1 MVSPSWDELKEA
13 SSDALWESLS
23 GFSKNACNVS
33 KLMSGR
39 SIGKTS
45 PNDDVADVAAV
56 VVLTTGVWPAEAVTD
71 RDASGTMGVGA
82 CAWLNNK
89 DGGALL
95 VTNGWVA
102 TGTASC
108 AEDEEPPDEALR
120 NL

>member
-45 PNDDVADVAAV
+45 PNDDVAAV

-102 TGTASC
+102 TGT
-108 AEDEEPPDEALR
+108 EDEEPPDEALR